1 MENNL
6 NNTKGKFVKL
16 GFIYCLVNPT
26 NNEIFYVGAT
36 ESAPKD
42 RLQGHYNH
50 FKEYLKGQRKGNN
63 RFEYFEK
70 LWPEIARVRLI
81 KIVQNDYLYEW
92 EKYYINKYR
101 KLGCP
106 LTNQTDGG
114 EGGDTQKYKNPID
127 KQAFSE
133 LIRNKIAYRKKP
145 EGFAENLSKSRMG
158 KDNPMAGKSILG
170 WVIVFD
176 NSDNPLTLCKYPYE
190 ITEFLQKMYPNY
202 EHKKCT
208 NATGNISKGVRHNKS
223 HICKSLGY
231 IFKAYEICDKKIQD
245 IVSKTYENKSL

>member
-1 MENNL
+1 M
-6 NNTKGKFVKL
+6 
-16 GFIYCLVNPT
+16 
-26 NNEIFYVGAT
+26 
-36 ESAPKD
+36 
-42 RLQGHYNH
+42 
-50 FKEYLKGQRKGNN
+50 
-63 RFEYFEK
+63 
-70 LWPEIARVRLI
+70 RLI

-158 KDNPMAGKSILG
+158 KNNPMAGKSILG
-170 WVIVFD
+170 
-176 NSDNPLTLCKYPYE
+176 
-190 ITEFLQKMYPNY
+190 
-202 EHKKCT
+202 
-208 NATGNISKGVRHNKS
+208 
-223 HICKSLGY
+223 
-231 IFKAYEICDKKIQD
+231 
-245 IVSKTYENKSL
+245 